1 MGRLF
6 RTAVLV
12 WRREEEGDE
21 NKGLGGEKAK
31 DWLGRKA
38 EFYIEN
44 RGSEYRGR
52 TCREMDARCPPA
64 SSEIQSLVSESDS
77 LGGSRHCLPE
87 DVSFAERLY
96 LAVCTSQVR
105 NSLCS
110 ARQVGS
116 REQEFGQERGHTAA
130 SVGKLSAE
138 RMSRD
143 LDLKAVKRV
152 FMLVGI

>member
-64 SSEIQSLVSESDS
+64 SSEIQSLCVTLFVLHVKLDQGNKNLGRKEDIQPPLWESYRPK
-77 LGGSRHCLPE
+77 G
-87 DVSFAERLY
+87 
-96 LAVCTSQVR
+96 
-105 NSLCS
+105 
-110 ARQVGS
+110 
-116 REQEFGQERGHTAA
+116 
-130 SVGKLSAE
+130 
-138 RMSRD
+138 
-143 LDLKAVKRV
+143 
-152 FMLVGI
+152 